1 MRGVW
6 AGAGIR
12 LLGFG
17 HYYPATVQPNP
28 PEVAAEVGVRSR
40 YVASAAETVTAMAV
54 RATEAALRA
63 AGTSADELDLLVLA
77 NCTTRR
83 YFPETAPQVATELG
97 SARALAFDVCGGCAG
112 WVHGVQLAAAL
123 LRTTPGAR
131 RAVVVASE
139 QFSRRGRPGSRSA
152 LVVGDAAGAVA
163 LGREAGAEDG
173 LLDSVLH
180 TSGGDADACVI
191 EEENGLLRS
200 RRAMVELAR
209 KTQLGAVDELL
220 GRNGVTLHDIDWVV
234 PHPGTHAVHTAFTA
248 ELDLADDRV
257 VTNFATAGNTASAT
271 IPTTLSE
278 NVAIGRFRPGQLLLT
293 PTAGAGWYSGGLLF
307 RL

>member
-1 MRGVW
+1 M
-6 AGAGIR
+6 
-12 LLGFG
+12 
-17 HYYPATVQPNP
+17 
-28 PEVAAEVGVRSR
+28 
-40 YVASAAETVTAMAV
+40 
-54 RATEAALRA
+54 
-63 AGTSADELDLLVLA
+63 
-77 NCTTRR
+77 
-83 YFPETAPQVATELG
+83 
-97 SARALAFDVCGGCAG
+97 
-112 WVHGVQLAAAL
+112 
-123 LRTTPGAR
+123 
-131 RAVVVASE
+131 
-139 QFSRRGRPGSRSA
+139 
-152 LVVGDAAGAVA
+152 
-163 LGREAGAEDG
+163 
-173 LLDSVLH
+173 LH

>member
-123 LRTTPGAR
+123 LRTTPERAGRWSSPRNSSPAGGIRAVAARWSSVTPQAPSPWAGRPAR
-131 RAVVVASE
+131 RTDCSTPCCT
-139 QFSRRGRPGSRSA
+139 R
-152 LVVGDAAGAVA
+152 AGA
-163 LGREAGAEDG
+163 
-173 LLDSVLH
+173 
-180 TSGGDADACVI
+180 
-191 EEENGLLRS
+191 
-200 RRAMVELAR
+200 
-209 KTQLGAVDELL
+209 
-220 GRNGVTLHDIDWVV
+220 
-234 PHPGTHAVHTAFTA
+234 
-248 ELDLADDRV
+248 
-257 VTNFATAGNTASAT
+257 
-271 IPTTLSE
+271 
-278 NVAIGRFRPGQLLLT
+278 T
-293 PTAGAGWYSGGLLF
+293 PTPA
-307 RL
+307 